1 MKNLFRT
8 TIICV
13 GALAIT
19 SCNDWLDTKSDS
31 QLEESALY
39 SSIEDIKLATY
50 GVYADLCD
58 EPYTQ
63 LMTIHQGAGTDIEL
77 IDGIG
82 QTAVGDNERGGLNYN
97 ATTSWAKLGTLWEK
111 QYKTIEDC
119 NRIADGIATSS
130 LATDPEVMKYSA
142 EVRVIRAMVYLDL
155 IRVFGDI
162 PFQWNG
168 AKSDLSNVNVGKT
181 DRDVILDALIA
192 DLENVVT
199 EDKLP
204 WCGNDVTSEHVNMGY
219 ARGLLANIY
228 MTRAG
233 FALRENDNA
242 NAEAGGYSSSKKV
255 AAGYVKTDPYSGNDT
270 YSDDTYQTL
279 RPSDTDRT
287 ALYTKALEHL
297 KAVIDKGVHQMNPS
311 FADEWEKLNK
321 LELDQTYYENM
332 FEIPMGF
339 GISGELGYS
348 IGVRMNGTTTDWG
361 FSNSSGKVKTTAVHL
376 YSYAPCDTRR
386 DISCIAF
393 ELKNFDRTSIVKTNM
408 EEVIDG
414 VTVPVET
421 ETGSAVTAESL
432 VKNKPWGL
440 YMGKWDVRKMSDRW
454 KIQNR
459 TASIKFPYGINT
471 VRMRYPQILL
481 WYAECE
487 NELNGPTTAAKDA
500 LKAVH
505 ARAYND
511 APATSYN
518 GVSTASG
525 ELAAFNTDVDNASTK
540 DEFLKLISKENALEF
555 CGEGFRKWDLIRWN
569 KLHDAIVQFKKDYV
583 AMRDADAGTKV
594 FQDKVYFKYLDY
606 EIIKDENGNP
616 IKVMAP
622 EKKIDWSSVTWYG
635 TDGTN
640 KSLGTTPN
648 NTWIN
653 DNGYRYASSTAY
665 DSGTGKGYKYLGF
678 GKDHKDLN
686 AQSYAM
692 DAFGKDYNNFNTE
705 FSTICGGLVGT
716 WNDTDCDDSELKV
729 KNRYLMPI
737 YNNVLSASNGRLY
750 NSYGYK

>member
-1 MKNLFRT
+1 MKKIFKT

-13 GALAIT
+13 SALAIT

-31 QLEESALY
+31 QLDESALY
-39 SSIEDIKLATY
+39 TSVESIKLATY

-82 QTAVGDNERGGLNYN
+82 QTATGDNERGGMNYN
-97 ATTSWAKLGTLWEK
+97 ATTSWAKLGVLWEK

-119 NRIADGIATSS
+119 NRIVDGIKASS
-130 LATDPEVMKYSA
+130 LSADPEVMKYSA

-162 PFQWNG
+162 PFQWGG

-181 DRDVILDALIA
+181 DRDIILDALIA
-192 DLENVVT
+192 DLEAVVA

-204 WCGNDVTSEHVNMGY
+204 WCGSGVSSEHVNMGY

-233 FALRENDNA
+233 FALRENNNA
-242 NAEAGGYSSSKKV
+242 EAEAGGYSSNKKV
-255 AAGYVKTDPYSGNDT
+255 AAGYVKTDPYSGTDT
-270 YSDDTYQTL
+270 YSDDEYQTL
-279 RPSDTDRT
+279 RPSDADR
-287 ALYTKALEHL
+287 AILYSKALGHL
-297 KAVIDKGVHQMNPS
+297 KAVIEKGTHKMNPS
-311 FADEWEKLNK
+311 FADEWDKINK

-339 GISGELGYS
+339 GISGELGYTV
-348 IGVRMNGTTTDWG
+348 GVRMNGTTTDWG

-393 ELKNFDRTSIVKTNM
+393 ELKDFDRTDLATSNM
-408 EEVIDG
+408 EEEVGG

-421 ETGSAVTAESL
+421 ETGGAVTAESL

-440 YMGKWDVRKMSDRW
+440 YLGKWDVRKMSDRW
-454 KIQNR
+454 KTQNL
-459 TASIKFPYGINT
+459 TASLKFGYGINT

-511 APATSYN
+511 APEQAYN
-518 GVSTASG
+518 GDDTGITASD
-525 ELAAFNTDVDNASTK
+525 ELADFNTDVDNAATK
-540 DEFLKLISKENALEF
+540 ADFMELVSKENALEF

-569 KLHDAIVQFKKDYV
+569 KLHDAIVQAKKDYV
-583 AMRDADAGTKV
+583 AMQDADAGTKI
-594 FQDKVYFKYLDY
+594 FQDKVYFKYKDY
-606 EIIKDENGNP
+606 EEVKDENGNV

-622 EKKIDWSSVTWYG
+622 EKSIDWYSVTWYG

-640 KSLGTTPN
+640 KLPLGSDPSKDKG
-648 NTWIN
+648 WIN
-653 DNGYRYASSTAY
+653 SNGYRYAKAASDGY
-665 DSGTGKGYKYLGF
+665 DRPGF

-686 AQSYAM
+686 GQSYVM
-692 DAFGKDYNNFNTE
+692 NSFGQEYANFDTE

-716 WNDTDCDDSELKV
+716 WDGTDCNDKGLKV
-729 KNRYLMPI
+729 KNRYIMPI
-737 YNNVLSASNGRLY
+737 YNNVISSSNGRLY
-750 NSYGYK
+750 NSYGY

>member
-1 MKNLFRT
+1 MKKIFKT

-13 GALAIT
+13 SALAIT

-31 QLEESALY
+31 QLDESALY
-39 SSIEDIKLATY
+39 TSVESIKLATY

-82 QTAVGDNERGGLNYN
+82 QTATGDNERGGMNYN
-97 ATTSWAKLGTLWEK
+97 ATTSWAKLGVLWEK

-119 NRIADGIATSS
+119 NRIVDGIKASS
-130 LATDPEVMKYSA
+130 LIADPEVMKYSA

-162 PFQWNG
+162 PFQWGG

-181 DRDVILDALIA
+181 DRDIILDALIA
-192 DLENVVT
+192 DLEAVVA

-204 WCGNDVTSEHVNMGY
+204 WCGSGVSSEHVNMGY

-233 FALRENDNA
+233 FALRENNNA
-242 NAEAGGYSSSKKV
+242 EAEAGGYSSNKKV
-255 AAGYVKTDPYSGNDT
+255 AAGYVKTDPYSGTDT
-270 YSDDTYQTL
+270 YSDDEYQTL
-279 RPSDTDRT
+279 RPSDADR
-287 ALYTKALEHL
+287 AMLYTKALGHL
-297 KAVIDKGVHQMNPS
+297 KAVIEKGTHKMNPS
-311 FADEWEKLNK
+311 FADEWDKINK

-339 GISGELGYS
+339 GISGELGYTV
-348 IGVRMNGTTTDWG
+348 GVRMNGTTTDWG

-393 ELKNFDRTSIVKTNM
+393 ELKDFDRTDLATSNM
-408 EEVIDG
+408 EEEVGG

-421 ETGSAVTAESL
+421 ETGGAVTAESL

-440 YMGKWDVRKMSDRW
+440 YLGKWDVRKMSDRW
-454 KIQNR
+454 KTQNL
-459 TASIKFPYGINT
+459 TASLKFGYGINT

-505 ARAYND
+505 AR
-511 APATSYN
+511 
-518 GVSTASG
+518 V
-525 ELAAFNTDVDNASTK
+525 
-540 DEFLKLISKENALEF
+540 
-555 CGEGFRKWDLIRWN
+555 
-569 KLHDAIVQFKKDYV
+569 
-583 AMRDADAGTKV
+583 
-594 FQDKVYFKYLDY
+594 
-606 EIIKDENGNP
+606 
-616 IKVMAP
+616 
-622 EKKIDWSSVTWYG
+622 
-635 TDGTN
+635 
-640 KSLGTTPN
+640 
-648 NTWIN
+648 
-653 DNGYRYASSTAY
+653 
-665 DSGTGKGYKYLGF
+665 
-678 GKDHKDLN
+678 
-686 AQSYAM
+686 
-692 DAFGKDYNNFNTE
+692 
-705 FSTICGGLVGT
+705 
-716 WNDTDCDDSELKV
+716 
-729 KNRYLMPI
+729 
-737 YNNVLSASNGRLY
+737 
-750 NSYGYK
+750 

>member
-1 MKNLFRT
+1 MKKIFKT

-13 GALAIT
+13 SALAIT

-31 QLEESALY
+31 QLDESALY
-39 SSIEDIKLATY
+39 TSVESIKLATY

-82 QTAVGDNERGGLNYN
+82 QTATGDNERGGMNYN
-97 ATTSWAKLGTLWEK
+97 ATTSWAKLGVLWEK

-119 NRIADGIATSS
+119 NRIVDGIKTSS
-130 LATDPEVMKYSA
+130 LSADPEVMKYSA

-162 PFQWNG
+162 PFQWGG

-181 DRDVILDALIA
+181 DRDIILDALIA
-192 DLENVVT
+192 DLEAVVA

-204 WCGNDVTSEHVNMGY
+204 WCGDGVSSEHVNMGY

-233 FALRENDNA
+233 FALRENNNA
-242 NAEAGGYSSSKKV
+242 EAEAGGYSSNKKV
-255 AAGYVKTDPYSGNDT
+255 AAGYVKTDPYSGTDT
-270 YSDDTYQTL
+270 YSDDEYQTL
-279 RPSDTDRT
+279 RPSDADR
-287 ALYTKALEHL
+287 AMLYTKALGHL
-297 KAVIDKGVHQMNPS
+297 KAVIDKGVHKMNPS
-311 FADEWEKLNK
+311 FADEWDKINK

-339 GISGELGYS
+339 GISGELGYTV
-348 IGVRMNGTTTDWG
+348 GVRMNGTTTDWG

-393 ELKNFDRTSIVKTNM
+393 ELKNFDRTDLTTSNM
-408 EEVIDG
+408 EEEIGG

-440 YMGKWDVRKMSDRW
+440 YLGKWDVRKMSDRW
-454 KIQNR
+454 KSQNL
-459 TASIKFPYGINT
+459 TASLKFGYGINT

-511 APATSYN
+511 APEQAYN
-518 GVSTASG
+518 GDDTGITASD
-525 ELAAFNTDVDNASTK
+525 ELSDFNTDVDNAATK
-540 DEFLKLISKENALEF
+540 ADLIKLISKENALEF

-569 KLHDAIVQFKKDYV
+569 KLHDAIVQAKKDYV
-583 AMRDADAGTKV
+583 AMQDADAGTKI
-594 FQDKVYFKYLDY
+594 FQDKVYFKYKDY
-606 EIIKDENGNP
+606 EEVKDENGNV

-622 EKKIDWSSVTWYG
+622 EKSIDWYSVTWYG

-640 KSLGTTPN
+640 KLPLGSDPSKDKG
-648 NTWIN
+648 WIN
-653 DNGYRYASSTAY
+653 SNGYRYAKAASDGY
-665 DSGTGKGYKYLGF
+665 DRPGF

-686 AQSYAM
+686 GQSYVM
-692 DAFGKDYNNFNTE
+692 NSFGQEYANFDTE

-716 WNDTDCDDSELKV
+716 WDGTDCNDKGLKV
-729 KNRYLMPI
+729 KNRYIMPI
-737 YNNVLSASNGRLY
+737 YNNVISSSNGRLY
-750 NSYGYK
+750 NSYGY

>member
-1 MKNLFRT
+1 MKKIFKT

-13 GALAIT
+13 SALAIT

-39 SSIEDIKLATY
+39 NNAESIKLAAY

-82 QTAVGDNERGGLNYN
+82 QTATGDNERGGMNYN
-97 ATTSWAKLGTLWEK
+97 ATTSWAKLGVLWEK

-119 NRIADGIATSS
+119 NRIVDGIKAGPLS
-130 LATDPEVMKYSA
+130 ADPEVMKYSA

-162 PFQWNG
+162 PFHWEG
-168 AKSDLSNVNVGKT
+168 SKSDLSNVNIGKT
-181 DRDVILDALIA
+181 DRDIILDALIA
-192 DLENVVT
+192 DLEAVVA

-204 WCGNDVTSEHVNMGY
+204 WCGDGVSSEHVNMGY

-233 FALRENDNA
+233 FALRENNNA
-242 NAEAGGYSSSKKV
+242 EAEAGGYSSNKKV
-255 AAGYVKTDPYSGNDT
+255 AAGYVKTDPYSGTDT
-270 YSDDTYQTL
+270 YSDDEYQTL
-279 RPSDTDRT
+279 RPSDADRT
-287 ALYTKALEHL
+287 ILYSKALGHL
-297 KAVIDKGVHQMNPS
+297 KAVIEKGTHKMNPS
-311 FADEWEKLNK
+311 FADEWDKINK

-339 GISGELGYS
+339 GISGELGYTV
-348 IGVRMNGTTTDWG
+348 GVRMNGTTTDWG

-393 ELKNFDRTSIVKTNM
+393 ELKDFDRTDLATSNM
-408 EEVIDG
+408 EEEVGG

-421 ETGSAVTAESL
+421 ETGGAVTAESL

-440 YMGKWDVRKMSDRW
+440 YLGKWDVRKMSDRW
-454 KIQNR
+454 KTQNL
-459 TASIKFPYGINT
+459 TASLKFGYGINT

-487 NELNGPTTAAKDA
+487 NELNGPTTEAKNA

-511 APATSYN
+511 APEQAYN
-518 GVSTASG
+518 GDDTGITASD
-525 ELAAFNTDVDNASTK
+525 ELADFNTDVDNAATK
-540 DEFLKLISKENALEF
+540 ADLIKLISKENALEF

-569 KLHDAIVQFKKDYV
+569 KLHDAIVQAKKDYV
-583 AMRDADAGTKV
+583 AMQDADAGTKI
-594 FQDKVYFKYLDY
+594 FQDKVYFKYKDY
-606 EIIKDENGNP
+606 EEVKDENGNV
-616 IKVMAP
+616 IKIMAP
-622 EKKIDWSSVTWYG
+622 EKSIDWSSVTWYG

-640 KSLGTTPN
+640 KPPLGSDPSKDKG
-648 NTWIN
+648 WIN
-653 DNGYRYASSTAY
+653 SNGYRYAKAASDGY
-665 DSGTGKGYKYLGF
+665 DLPGF

-686 AQSYAM
+686 GQSYVM
-692 DAFGKDYNNFNTE
+692 NSFGQEYANFDTE

-716 WNDTDCDDSELKV
+716 WDGTDCNDKGLKV

-737 YNNVLSASNGRLY
+737 YSNVLSSSNGRLY
-750 NSYGYK
+750 NSYGY

>member
-1 MKNLFRT
+1 MKKIFKT

-13 GALAIT
+13 SALAIT

-31 QLEESALY
+31 QLDESALY
-39 SSIEDIKLATY
+39 TSVESIKLATY

-82 QTAVGDNERGGLNYN
+82 QTATGDNERGGMNYN
-97 ATTSWAKLGTLWEK
+97 ATTSWAKLGVLWEK

-119 NRIADGIATSS
+119 NRIVDGIKASS
-130 LATDPEVMKYSA
+130 LIADPEVMKYSA

-162 PFQWNG
+162 PFQWGG

-181 DRDVILDALIA
+181 DRDIILDALIA
-192 DLENVVT
+192 DLEAVVA

-204 WCGNDVTSEHVNMGY
+204 WCGSGVSSEHVNMGY

-233 FALRENDNA
+233 FALRENNNA
-242 NAEAGGYSSSKKV
+242 EAEAGGYSSNKKV
-255 AAGYVKTDPYSGNDT
+255 AAGYVKTDPYSGTDT
-270 YSDDTYQTL
+270 YSDDEYQTL
-279 RPSDTDRT
+279 RPSDADR
-287 ALYTKALEHL
+287 AMLYTKALGHL
-297 KAVIDKGVHQMNPS
+297 KAVIEKGVHKMNPS
-311 FADEWEKLNK
+311 FADEWDKINK

-339 GISGELGYS
+339 GISGELGYTV
-348 IGVRMNGTTTDWG
+348 GVRMNGTTTDWG

-393 ELKNFDRTSIVKTNM
+393 ELKDFDRTDLATSNM
-408 EEVIDG
+408 EEEVGG

-421 ETGSAVTAESL
+421 ETGGAVTAESL

-440 YMGKWDVRKMSDRW
+440 YLGKWDVRKMSDRW
-454 KIQNR
+454 KTQNL
-459 TASIKFPYGINT
+459 TASLKFGYGINT

-511 APATSYN
+511 APEQAYN
-518 GVSTASG
+518 GDDTGITASD
-525 ELAAFNTDVDNASTK
+525 ELADFNTDVDNAATK
-540 DEFLKLISKENALEF
+540 ADFMELVSKENALEF

-569 KLHDAIVQFKKDYV
+569 KLHDAIVQAKKDYV
-583 AMRDADAGTKV
+583 AMQDADAGTKI
-594 FQDKVYFKYLDY
+594 FQDKVYFKYKDY
-606 EIIKDENGNP
+606 EEVKDENGNV

-622 EKKIDWSSVTWYG
+622 EKSIDWYSVTWYG

-640 KSLGTTPN
+640 KLPLGSDPSKDKG
-648 NTWIN
+648 WIN
-653 DNGYRYASSTAY
+653 SNGYRYAKAASDGY
-665 DSGTGKGYKYLGF
+665 DRPGF

-686 AQSYAM
+686 GQSYVM
-692 DAFGKDYNNFNTE
+692 NSFGQEYANFDTE

-716 WNDTDCDDSELKV
+716 WDGTDCNDKGLKV
-729 KNRYLMPI
+729 KNRYIMPI
-737 YNNVLSASNGRLY
+737 YNNVISSSNGRLY
-750 NSYGYK
+750 NSYGY

>member
-1 MKNLFRT
+1 MKKIFKT

-13 GALAIT
+13 SALAIT

-39 SSIEDIKLATY
+39 NNAESIKLAAY

-82 QTAVGDNERGGLNYN
+82 QTATGDNERGGMNYN
-97 ATTSWAKLGTLWEK
+97 ATTSWAKLGVLWEK

-119 NRIADGIATSS
+119 NRIVDGIKAGPLS
-130 LATDPEVMKYSA
+130 ADPEVMKYSA

-162 PFQWNG
+162 PFHWEG
-168 AKSDLSNVNVGKT
+168 SKSDLSNVNIGKT
-181 DRDVILDALIA
+181 DRDIILDALIA
-192 DLENVVT
+192 DLEAVVA

-204 WCGNDVTSEHVNMGY
+204 WCGDGVSSEHVNMGY

-233 FALRENDNA
+233 FALRENNNA
-242 NAEAGGYSSSKKV
+242 EAEAGGYSSNKKV
-255 AAGYVKTDPYSGNDT
+255 AAGYVKTDPYSGTDT
-270 YSDDTYQTL
+270 YSDDEYQTL
-279 RPSDTDRT
+279 RPSDTDR
-287 ALYTKALEHL
+287 AMLYTKALGHL
-297 KAVIDKGVHQMNPS
+297 KAVIEKGTHKMNPS
-311 FADEWEKLNK
+311 FADEWDKINK

-339 GISGELGYS
+339 GISGELGYTV
-348 IGVRMNGTTTDWG
+348 GVRMNGTTTDWG

-393 ELKNFDRTSIVKTNM
+393 ELKDFDRTDLATSNM
-408 EEVIDG
+408 EEEVGG

-421 ETGSAVTAESL
+421 ETGGAVTAESL

-440 YMGKWDVRKMSDRW
+440 YLGKWDVRKMSDRW
-454 KIQNR
+454 KTQNL
-459 TASIKFPYGINT
+459 TASLKFGYGINT

-487 NELNGPTTAAKDA
+487 NELNGPTTEAKNA

-511 APATSYN
+511 APEQAYN
-518 GVSTASG
+518 GDDPGITASD
-525 ELAAFNTDVDNASTK
+525 ELADFNTDVDNAATK
-540 DEFLKLISKENALEF
+540 ADLIKLISKENALEF

-569 KLHDAIVQFKKDYV
+569 KLHDAIVQAKKDYV
-583 AMRDADAGTKV
+583 AMQDADAGTKI
-594 FQDKVYFKYLDY
+594 FQDKVYFKYKDY
-606 EIIKDENGNP
+606 EEVKDENGNV

-622 EKKIDWSSVTWYG
+622 EKSIDWYSVTWYG

-640 KSLGTTPN
+640 KLPLGSDPSKDKG
-648 NTWIN
+648 WIN
-653 DNGYRYASSTAY
+653 SNGYRYAKAASDGY
-665 DSGTGKGYKYLGF
+665 DRPGF
-678 GKDHKDLN
+678 GKDYKDLN
-686 AQSYAM
+686 GQSYVM
-692 DAFGKDYNNFNTE
+692 NSFGQEYANFDTE

-716 WNDTDCDDSELKV
+716 WDGTDCNDKGLKV
-729 KNRYLMPI
+729 KNRYIMPI
-737 YNNVLSASNGRLY
+737 YNNVISSSNGRLY
-750 NSYGYK
+750 NSYGY

>member
-1 MKNLFRT
+1 MKKIFKT

-13 GALAIT
+13 SALAIT

-31 QLEESALY
+31 QLDESALY
-39 SSIEDIKLATY
+39 TSVESIKLATY

-82 QTAVGDNERGGLNYN
+82 QTATGDNERGGLNYN
-97 ATTSWAKLGTLWEK
+97 ATTSWAKLGVLWEK

-119 NRIADGIATSS
+119 NRIVDGIKASS
-130 LATDPEVMKYSA
+130 LIADPEVMKYSA
-142 EVRVIRAMVYLDL
+142 EVRVIRAMVYLDM

-162 PFQWNG
+162 PFQWGG

-181 DRDVILDALIA
+181 DRDIILDALIA
-192 DLENVVT
+192 DLEAVVA

-204 WCGNDVTSEHVNMGY
+204 WCGSGVSSEHVNMGY

-233 FALRENDNA
+233 FALRENN
-242 NAEAGGYSSSKKV
+242 NTEAEAGGYSSDKKV
-255 AAGYVKTDPYSGNDT
+255 AAGYTKTDPYSGTDT
-270 YSDDTYQTL
+270 YSDATFQTL
-279 RPSDTDRT
+279 RPSDTDR
-287 ALYTKALEHL
+287 AMLYTKALGHL
-297 KAVIDKGVHQMNPS
+297 KAVIDKGVHKMNPS
-311 FADEWEKLNK
+311 FTDEWDKLNK

-393 ELKNFDRTSIVKTNM
+393 ELKNFDRTDLTNSNM
-408 EEVIDG
+408 EEEVGG

-440 YMGKWDVRKMSDRW
+440 YLGKWDVRKMSDRW
-454 KIQNR
+454 KTQNL
-459 TASIKFPYGINT
+459 TASLKFGYGINT

-511 APATSYN
+511 APEQAYN
-518 GVSTASG
+518 GDDTGITASD
-525 ELAAFNTDVDNASTK
+525 ELADFNTDVDNAATK
-540 DEFLKLISKENALEF
+540 ADFMELISKENALEF

-569 KLHDAIVQFKKDYV
+569 KLHDAIVQAKKDYV
-583 AMRDADAGTKV
+583 AMQDADAGTKI
-594 FQDKVYFKYLDY
+594 FQDKVYFKYKDY
-606 EIIKDENGNP
+606 EEVKDENGNV

-622 EKKIDWSSVTWYG
+622 EKSIDWYSVTWYG

-640 KSLGTTPN
+640 KLPLGSDPSKDKG
-648 NTWIN
+648 WIN
-653 DNGYRYASSTAY
+653 AHGYRYAKAASDGY
-665 DSGTGKGYKYLGF
+665 DYPGF

-686 AQSYAM
+686 GQSYVM
-692 DAFGKDYNNFNTE
+692 NSFGQEYANFDTE

-716 WNDTDCDDSELKV
+716 WDGTDCNDAGLKV
-729 KNRYLMPI
+729 KNRYIMPI
-737 YNNVLSASNGRLY
+737 YNNVISSSNGRLY
-750 NSYGYK
+750 NSYGY

>member
-1 MKNLFRT
+1 MKKIFKT

-13 GALAIT
+13 SALAIT

-39 SSIEDIKLATY
+39 NNAESIKLAAY

-82 QTAVGDNERGGLNYN
+82 QTATGDNERGGMNYN
-97 ATTSWAKLGTLWEK
+97 ATTSWAKLGVLWEK

-119 NRIADGIATSS
+119 NRIVDGIKAGPLS
-130 LATDPEVMKYSA
+130 ADPEVMKYSA

-162 PFQWNG
+162 PFHWEG
-168 AKSDLSNVNVGKT
+168 SKSDLSNVNIGKT
-181 DRDVILDALIA
+181 DRDIILDALIA
-192 DLENVVT
+192 DLEAVVA

-204 WCGNDVTSEHVNMGY
+204 WCGDGVSSEHVNMGY

-233 FALRENDNA
+233 FALRENNNA
-242 NAEAGGYSSSKKV
+242 EAEAGGYSSNKKV
-255 AAGYVKTDPYSGNDT
+255 AAGYVKTDPYSGTDT
-270 YSDDTYQTL
+270 YSDDEYQTL
-279 RPSDTDRT
+279 RPSDADR
-287 ALYTKALEHL
+287 AILYSKALGHL
-297 KAVIDKGVHQMNPS
+297 KAVIEKGTHKMNPS
-311 FADEWEKLNK
+311 FADEWDKINK

-339 GISGELGYS
+339 GISGELGYTV
-348 IGVRMNGTTTDWG
+348 GVRMNGTTTDWG

-393 ELKNFDRTSIVKTNM
+393 ELKDFDRTDLATSNM
-408 EEVIDG
+408 EEEVGG

-421 ETGSAVTAESL
+421 ETGGAVTAESL

-440 YMGKWDVRKMSDRW
+440 YLGKWDVRKMSDRW
-454 KIQNR
+454 KTQNL
-459 TASIKFPYGINT
+459 TASLKFGYGINT

-511 APATSYN
+511 APEQAYN
-518 GVSTASG
+518 GDDTGITASD
-525 ELAAFNTDVDNASTK
+525 ELSDFNTDVDNAATK
-540 DEFLKLISKENALEF
+540 ADLIKLISKENALEF

-569 KLHDAIVQFKKDYV
+569 KLHDAIVQAKKDYV
-583 AMRDADAGTKV
+583 AMQDADAGTKI
-594 FQDKVYFKYLDY
+594 FQDKVYFKYKDY
-606 EIIKDENGNP
+606 EEVKDENGNV

-622 EKKIDWSSVTWYG
+622 EKSIDWYSVTWYG

-640 KSLGTTPN
+640 KLPLGSDPSKDKG
-648 NTWIN
+648 WIN
-653 DNGYRYASSTAY
+653 SNGYRYAKAASDGY
-665 DSGTGKGYKYLGF
+665 DRPGF
-678 GKDHKDLN
+678 GKDYKDLN
-686 AQSYAM
+686 GQSYVM
-692 DAFGKDYNNFNTE
+692 NSFGQEYANFDTE

-716 WNDTDCDDSELKV
+716 WDGTDCNDKGLKV

-737 YNNVLSASNGRLY
+737 YSNVLSSSNGRLY
-750 NSYGYK
+750 NSYGY

>member
-1 MKNLFRT
+1 MKKLFKT

-39 SSIEDIKLATY
+39 SSVESIKLATY

-77 IDGIG
+77 IDGVG
-82 QTAVGDNERGGLNYN
+82 QTAVGDNERGGMNYN

-119 NRIADGIATSS
+119 NRIADGIAASS
-130 LATDPEVMKYSA
+130 LATDPEAMKYSA
-142 EVRVIRAMVYLDL
+142 EVRVIRAMVYLDM

-168 AKSDLSNVNVGKT
+168 AKSDLSNINVGKT
-181 DRDVILDALIA
+181 DRDIILDALIA
-192 DLENVVT
+192 DLEKVVA

-204 WCGNDVTSEHVNMGY
+204 WCGESSTSEHVTMGY

-233 FALRENDNA
+233 FALREDNNE
-242 NAEAGGYSSSKKV
+242 NAEAGGYSSGKKV
-255 AAGYVKTDPYSGNDT
+255 AAGYVKTDPYTGTDT
-270 YSDDTYQTL
+270 YSDDTYMTL
-279 RPSDTDRT
+279 RPSDAERA
-287 ALYTKALEHL
+287 ALYTKAHEHL
-297 KAVIDKGVHQMNPS
+297 KAVMDKGIHKMNPS

-339 GISGELGYS
+339 GISGEQGYTV
-348 IGVRMNGTTTDWG
+348 GVRMNGTTTDFG

-376 YSYAPCDTRR
+376 YTYAPCDTRR

-393 ELKNFDRTSIVKTNM
+393 ELKNFDRTDLTTSNM

-440 YMGKWDVRKMSDRW
+440 YLGKWDVRKMSDRW
-454 KIQNR
+454 KAQNL
-459 TASIKFPYGINT
+459 TASLKFGYGINP

-481 WYAECE
+481 WFAECE

-511 APATSYN
+511 APTKSYN
-518 GVSTASG
+518 GESTANE
-525 ELAAFNTDVDNASTK
+525 ELYDFNADVDNASTK
-540 DEFLKLISKENALEF
+540 AALQKLISFENALEF

-569 KLHDAIVQFKKDYV
+569 TLHDAIVQFKKNYV
-583 AMRDADAGTKV
+583 AMQDADAGTKV
-594 FQDKVYFKYLDY
+594 FQDKVYFKYKDY
-606 EIIKDENGNP
+606 EIVKDENGNV
-616 IKVMAP
+616 IKVKAP
-622 EKKIDWSSVTWYG
+622 EKRIDWASVTWYG

-640 KSLGTTPN
+640 KLPLGSDPSKDKD
-648 NTWIN
+648 WIN
-653 DNGYRYASSTAY
+653 SNGYRYAKAASDGY
-665 DSGTGKGYKYLGF
+665 DYPGF

-686 AQSYAM
+686 AQSYVM
-692 DAFGKDYNNFNTE
+692 NSFGQDYANFDTE

-716 WNDTDCDDSELKV
+716 WDGTDCDDSMLKV
-729 KNRYLMPI
+729 KNRYIMPI
-737 YNNVLSASNGRLY
+737 YNNVLSSSNGRLY
-750 NSYGYK
+750 NSYGY

>member
-1 MKNLFRT
+1 MKKIFKT

-13 GALAIT
+13 SALAIT
-19 SCNDWLDTKSDS
+19 SCNDWLNTKSDS

-39 SSIEDIKLATY
+39 INAESIKLATY

-82 QTAVGDNERGGLNYN
+82 QTATGDNERGGMNYN
-97 ATTSWAKLGTLWEK
+97 ATTSWAKLGVLWEK

-119 NRIADGIATSS
+119 NRIVDGIKAGPLS
-130 LATDPEVMKYSA
+130 TDPEVMRYSA

-155 IRVFGDI
+155 VRVFGDI
-162 PFQWNG
+162 PFQWEG
-168 AKSDLSNVNVGKT
+168 SKSDLSNVNVGKT
-181 DRDVILDALIA
+181 DRDIILDALIA
-192 DLENVVT
+192 DLEAVVA

-204 WCGNDVTSEHVNMGY
+204 WCGDGVSSEHVNMGY

-233 FALRENDNA
+233 FALREDNNA
-242 NAEAGGYSSSKKV
+242 EAEAGGYSSGKKV
-255 AAGYVKTDPYSGNDT
+255 AAGYIKTDPYSGTDT
-270 YSDDTYQTL
+270 YSDATYQTL
-279 RPSDTDRT
+279 RPSDVDR
-287 ALYTKALEHL
+287 AMLYSKALEHL
-297 KAVIDKGVHQMNPS
+297 KAVIDKGTHKMNPS
-311 FADEWEKLNK
+311 FADEWNKLNK

-339 GISGELGYS
+339 GISGELGYTV
-348 IGVRMNGTTTDWG
+348 GVRMNGTTTDWG

-376 YSYAPCDTRR
+376 YAYAPCDTRR

-393 ELKNFDRTSIVKTNM
+393 ELKDFDRTDLATSNM
-408 EEVIDG
+408 EEEVGGI
-414 VTVPVET
+414 TVPVET
-421 ETGSAVTAESL
+421 ETGGAVTAESL

-440 YMGKWDVRKMSDRW
+440 YLGKWDVRKMSDRW
-454 KIQNR
+454 KTQNL
-459 TASIKFPYGINT
+459 TASLKFGYGINT

-487 NELNGPTTAAKDA
+487 NELNGPTTEAKNA

-511 APATSYN
+511 APAESYN
-518 GVSTASG
+518 GASTASG
-525 ELAAFNTDVDNASTK
+525 ELSDFNTDVDNAATK
-540 DEFLKLISKENALEF
+540 ADLIKLISKENALEF

-569 KLHDAIVQFKKDYV
+569 KLHDAIVQAKKDYV
-583 AMRDADAGTKV
+583 AMQDADAGTKI
-594 FQDKVYFKYLDY
+594 FQDKVYFKYKDY
-606 EIIKDENGNP
+606 EEVKDENGIV

-622 EKKIDWSSVTWYG
+622 EKSIDWYSVTWYG

-640 KSLGTTPN
+640 KLPLGSDPSKDKA
-648 NTWIN
+648 WIN
-653 DNGYRYASSTAY
+653 SNGYRYAKAASDGY
-665 DSGTGKGYKYLGF
+665 DYPGF
-678 GKDHKDLN
+678 GKEHKDLN
-686 AQSYAM
+686 GQSYVM
-692 DAFGKDYNNFNTE
+692 NSFGQEYANFDTE

-716 WNDTDCDDSELKV
+716 WDGTDCDDAELKV
-729 KNRYLMPI
+729 KNRYIMPI
-737 YNNVLSASNGRLY
+737 YNNVISSSNGRLY
-750 NSYGYK
+750 NSYGY

>member
-1 MKNLFRT
+1 MKKIFKT

-13 GALAIT
+13 SALAIT

-31 QLEESALY
+31 QLDESALY
-39 SSIEDIKLATY
+39 TSVESIKLATY

-82 QTAVGDNERGGLNYN
+82 QTATGDNERGGMNYN
-97 ATTSWAKLGTLWEK
+97 ATTSWAKLGVLWEK

-119 NRIADGIATSS
+119 NRIVDGIKASS
-130 LATDPEVMKYSA
+130 LIADPEVMKYSA

-162 PFQWNG
+162 PFQWGG

-181 DRDVILDALIA
+181 DRDIILDALIA
-192 DLENVVT
+192 DLEAVVA

-204 WCGNDVTSEHVNMGY
+204 WCGSGVSSEHVNMGY

-233 FALRENDNA
+233 FALRENNNA
-242 NAEAGGYSSSKKV
+242 EAEAGGYSSNKKV
-255 AAGYVKTDPYSGNDT
+255 AAGYVKTDP
-270 YSDDTYQTL
+270 
-279 RPSDTDRT
+279 
-287 ALYTKALEHL
+287 KALGHL
-297 KAVIDKGVHQMNPS
+297 KAVIEKGTHKMNPS
-311 FADEWEKLNK
+311 FADEWDKINK

-339 GISGELGYS
+339 GISGELGYTV
-348 IGVRMNGTTTDWG
+348 GVRMNGTTTDWG

-393 ELKNFDRTSIVKTNM
+393 ELKDFDRTDLATSNM
-408 EEVIDG
+408 EEEVGG

-421 ETGSAVTAESL
+421 ETGGAVTAESL

-440 YMGKWDVRKMSDRW
+440 YLGKWDVRKMSDRW
-454 KIQNR
+454 KTQNL
-459 TASIKFPYGINT
+459 TASLKFGYGINT

-511 APATSYN
+511 APEQAYN
-518 GVSTASG
+518 GDDTGITASD
-525 ELAAFNTDVDNASTK
+525 ELADFNTDVDNAATK
-540 DEFLKLISKENALEF
+540 ADFMELISKENALEF

-569 KLHDAIVQFKKDYV
+569 KLHDAIVQAKKDYV
-583 AMRDADAGTKV
+583 AMQDADAGTKI
-594 FQDKVYFKYLDY
+594 FQDKVYFKYKDY
-606 EIIKDENGNP
+606 EEVKDENGNV

-622 EKKIDWSSVTWYG
+622 EKSIDWYSVTWYG

-640 KSLGTTPN
+640 KLPLGSDPSKDKG
-648 NTWIN
+648 WIN
-653 DNGYRYASSTAY
+653 SNGYRYAKAASDGY
-665 DSGTGKGYKYLGF
+665 DRPGF

-686 AQSYAM
+686 GQSYVM
-692 DAFGKDYNNFNTE
+692 NSFGQEYANFDTE

-716 WNDTDCDDSELKV
+716 WDGTDCNDKGLKV
-729 KNRYLMPI
+729 KNRYIMPI
-737 YNNVLSASNGRLY
+737 YNNVISSSNGRLY
-750 NSYGYK
+750 NSYGY

>member
-1 MKNLFRT
+1 MKKIFKT

-13 GALAIT
+13 SALAIT

-39 SSIEDIKLATY
+39 NNAESIKLAAY

-82 QTAVGDNERGGLNYN
+82 QTATGDNERGGMNYN
-97 ATTSWAKLGTLWEK
+97 ATTSWAKLGVLWEK

-119 NRIADGIATSS
+119 NRIVNGIKTGPLSA
-130 LATDPEVMKYSA
+130 DPEVMKYSA

-162 PFQWNG
+162 PFHWEG
-168 AKSDLSNVNVGKT
+168 SKSDLSNVNIGKT
-181 DRDVILDALIA
+181 DRDIILDALIA
-192 DLENVVT
+192 DLEAVVA

-204 WCGNDVTSEHVNMGY
+204 WCGDGVSSEHVNMGY

-233 FALRENDNA
+233 FALRENNNA
-242 NAEAGGYSSSKKV
+242 EAEAGGYSSNKKV
-255 AAGYVKTDPYSGNDT
+255 AAGYVKTDPYSGTDT
-270 YSDDTYQTL
+270 YSDDEYQTL
-279 RPSDTDRT
+279 RPSDADR
-287 ALYTKALEHL
+287 AILYSKALGHL
-297 KAVIDKGVHQMNPS
+297 KAVIEKGTHKMNPS
-311 FADEWEKLNK
+311 FADEWDKINK

-339 GISGELGYS
+339 GISGELGYTV
-348 IGVRMNGTTTDWG
+348 GVRMNGTTTDWG

-393 ELKNFDRTSIVKTNM
+393 ELKDFDRTDLATSNM
-408 EEVIDG
+408 EEEVGG

-421 ETGSAVTAESL
+421 ETGGAVTAESL

-440 YMGKWDVRKMSDRW
+440 YLGKWDVRKMSDRW
-454 KIQNR
+454 KTQNL
-459 TASIKFPYGINT
+459 TASLKFGYGINT

-487 NELNGPTTAAKDA
+487 NELNGPTTEAKNA

-511 APATSYN
+511 APEQAYN
-518 GVSTASG
+518 GDDTGITASD
-525 ELAAFNTDVDNASTK
+525 ELADFNTDVDNAATK
-540 DEFLKLISKENALEF
+540 ADFIKLISKENALEF

-569 KLHDAIVQFKKDYV
+569 KLHDAIVQAKKDYV
-583 AMRDADAGTKV
+583 AMQDADAGTKI
-594 FQDKVYFKYLDY
+594 FQDKVYFKYKDY
-606 EIIKDENGNP
+606 EEVKDENGNV

-622 EKKIDWSSVTWYG
+622 EKSIDWYSVTWYG

-640 KSLGTTPN
+640 KLPLGSDPSKDKG
-648 NTWIN
+648 WIN
-653 DNGYRYASSTAY
+653 SNGYRYAKAASDGY
-665 DSGTGKGYKYLGF
+665 DRPGF

-686 AQSYAM
+686 GQSYVM
-692 DAFGKDYNNFNTE
+692 NSFGQEYANFDTE

-716 WNDTDCDDSELKV
+716 WDGTDCNDKGLKV

-737 YNNVLSASNGRLY
+737 YSNVLSSSNGRLY
-750 NSYGYK
+750 NSYGY